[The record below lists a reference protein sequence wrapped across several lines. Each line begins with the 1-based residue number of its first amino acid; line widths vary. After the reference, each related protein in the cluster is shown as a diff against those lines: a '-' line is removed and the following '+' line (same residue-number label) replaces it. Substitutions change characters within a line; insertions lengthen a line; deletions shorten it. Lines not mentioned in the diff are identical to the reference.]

1 MVSTNI
7 RKNPDRT
14 EKLGITLPI
23 SLLHKI
29 DNNRGDIPRS
39 KYIRRVIE
47 RYLKW
52 NNGMHICWKWS
63 LLFVTIT
70 IMIHVVANSTN
81 TTTLPERRSWSRVL
95 VHVITRKKDDLRWH
109 RCSKKFHSWHG
120 DLVNT
125 RIFVTYGCSM
135 PLMYYSKIWI

>member
-39 KYIRRVIE
+39 KYIRRAIE
-47 RYLKW
+47 RYLK
-52 NNGMHICWKWS
+52 
-63 LLFVTIT
+63 
-70 IMIHVVANSTN
+70 
-81 TTTLPERRSWSRVL
+81 
-95 VHVITRKKDDLRWH
+95 
-109 RCSKKFHSWHG
+109 
-120 DLVNT
+120 
-125 RIFVTYGCSM
+125 
-135 PLMYYSKIWI
+135 